1 MSDTIES
8 KTLKKLEKERSKVGQ
23 EEENLESRDINSSF
37 NENSETERE
46 KTSKRPPTGSQM

>member
-8 KTLKKLEKERSKVGQ
+8 KTLKKLQKERSKVGQ

-37 NENSETERE
+37 NENSETERD